1 MKLFV
6 TLMFFMGVLGSGL
19 FSLGSIMSAN
29 KQSTL
34 SNVLFIT
41 GSTLG
46 TLLAMMIG
54 GWLKK

>member
-1 MKLFV
+1 
-6 TLMFFMGVLGSGL
+6 MFFMGVLGSGL

-29 KQSTL
+29 KHSTL

-46 TLLAMMIG
+46 TLLAMMLG